1 MNKFITMCMLA
12 ICLLCFGCTN
22 EDENFIGIWSNKVAG
37 NLGDIQLTI
46 SRDGKNLLVKESI
59 ISNGNVIAMRSAKVK
74 DGYLL
79 IDGDVLYAKMSYS
92 KTEDALIPINTG
104 ESILG
109 ALPGFHRI
117 K

>member
-1 MNKFITMCMLA
+1 MCMLTTS
-12 ICLLCFGCTN
+12 LLCFGCTK
-22 EDENFIGIWSNKVAG
+22 EDESFIGIWSNKAG

-46 SRDGKNLLVKESI
+46 SRDGQKLLVKESI
-59 ISNGNVIAMRSAKVK
+59 ISNGYVIAMRSAKVE

-79 IDGDVLYAKMSYS
+79 IDGDNLFGKMSYS

-104 ESILG
+104 EAILG
-109 ALPGFHRI
+109 AIPGFHRV